1 MLPTMTAFEQALSAP
16 MCHCNRLRELT
27 PILSNG
33 RAIIRR
39 THLAIE
45 TEIIWNDRHYLLF
58 LPFREEHLHYI
69 AQLELETREHS
80 RGALIENTILYDE
93 IMLLDS
99 LGRRAQFAI
108 ILQEVYYGMTL
119 DKAVLHYNA
128 EDLYRAVERM
138 KQRIDSVGF
147 AHNNLRPSNILICKS
162 GVARPLRYW
171 YAKWQEF
178 ADNDISAA
186 LALIE
191 EHSGIGTH
199 PLLQTSTG
207 EECESR
213 PREHEGIIRLC
224 KCGYYGFKDRD
235 GHNITPFIYSW
246 ASDFQE
252 GRAIVAKNGK
262 MGAIDH
268 NGAKVI
274 PVAYS
279 HLEFD
284 VDTGTFTA
292 VQGKYQYLLDY
303 SGKRIRRT
311 EIECREEVVAEQK
324 WGCPTKC

>member
-16 MCHCNRLRELT
+16 MCHCNRLRELR
-27 PILSNG
+27 PILRNG

-69 AQLELETREHS
+69 AQLEQETRERS
-80 RGALIENTILYDE
+80 RAALIENMVLYNE
-93 IMLLDS
+93 IMLVDN
-99 LGRRAQFAI
+99 LGRKEQFSV
-108 ILQEVYYGMTL
+108 ILQEMYYGMTL

-128 EDLYRAVERM
+128 DDLYRAVERM
-138 KQRIDSVGF
+138 KQRIDTVGF
-147 AHNNLRPSNILICKS
+147 AHNNLRPANILICKS

-171 YAKWQEF
+171 YAKWQNF
-178 ADNDISAA
+178 ADNDISTT

-191 EHSGIGTH
+191 EHRGIGTH
-199 PLLQTSTG
+199 PLIQVPAE
-207 EECESR
+207 EECEDR
-213 PREHEGIIRLC
+213 PREHDGITRLC
-224 KCGYYGFKDRD
+224 KCGYYGFVDSD
-235 GHNITPFIYSW
+235 GHNITPFTYSW

-252 GRAIVAKNGK
+252 GRAIVAKHGK

-284 VDTGTFTA
+284 IDTGTFTA
-292 VQGKYQYLLDY
+292 IQGKYRYLLDY
-303 SGKRIRRT
+303 NGKRIRRA
-311 EIECREEVVAEQK
+311 EIEHHEEVVAE
-324 WGCPTKC
+324 